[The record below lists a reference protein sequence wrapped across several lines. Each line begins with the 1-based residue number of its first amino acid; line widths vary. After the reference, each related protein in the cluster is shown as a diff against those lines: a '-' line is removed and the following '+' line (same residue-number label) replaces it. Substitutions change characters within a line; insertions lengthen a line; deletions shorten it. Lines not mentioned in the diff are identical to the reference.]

1 LKNQEGDKLNKLV
14 MYPFL
19 IMAILA
25 LFNQFYYYSNN
36 EVSISGEIAVVN
48 PATGEISENG
58 TSTEIQTS
66 GTDISFDLNTVT
78 GFIALIIGVVILG
91 TVLGITFVGSGL
103 SERSQKII
111 FNSVVCFGFW
121 GIFSALTLTLI
132 MLIPTFGLI
141 LWIALTMVYTF
152 GFFKIIDGGN

>member
-1 LKNQEGDKLNKLV
+1 MNKMV
-14 MYPFL
+14 MYPFI
-19 IMAILA
+19 IMAVLA

-36 EVSISGEIAVVN
+36 EVSISGEIAVVD
-48 PATGEISENG
+48 PSTGEISENG

-66 GTDISFDLNTVT
+66 GTNVSFDLNVVT

-91 TVLGITFVGSGL
+91 TVIGITFVGSGI
-103 SERSQKII
+103 SERAQKII

-132 MLIPTFGLI
+132 MLIPIFGLI
-141 LWIALTMVYTF
+141 LWLAMTMVYTF
-152 GFFKIIDGGN
+152 GFFKQIDGGQ

>member
-1 LKNQEGDKLNKLV
+1 MNKMV
-14 MYPFL
+14 MYPFI
-19 IMAILA
+19 IMAVLA

-36 EVSISGEIAVVN
+36 EVSISGEIAVVD
-48 PATGEISENG
+48 PSTGEISENG

-66 GTDISFDLNTVT
+66 GTNVSFDLNVVT

-91 TVLGITFVGSGL
+91 TVIGITFVGSGI
-103 SERSQKII
+103 SERAQKII

-132 MLIPTFGLI
+132 MLIPIFGLI
-141 LWIALTMVYTF
+141 LWLAMTIVYTF
-152 GFFKIIDGGN
+152 GFFKQIDGGQ